1 MPRLTPEQHAITKW
15 QNQVRAID
23 ARLELLK
30 AERAQYVKLIA
41 EMQQRSKEASG
52 GQMPMDNRK

>member
-1 MPRLTPEQHAITKW
+1 MLRLTPEQHAITKW

-41 EMQQRSKEASG
+41 EMQQRSKESSG
-52 GQMPMDNRK
+52 GAPPMEKR